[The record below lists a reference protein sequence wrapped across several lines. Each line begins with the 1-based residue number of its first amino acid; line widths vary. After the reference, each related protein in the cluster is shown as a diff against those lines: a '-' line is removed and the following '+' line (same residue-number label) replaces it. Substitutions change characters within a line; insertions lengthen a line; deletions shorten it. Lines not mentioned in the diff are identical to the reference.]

1 MWDKVFAALNLKTEL
16 AVIQGKWNSDFCIKW
31 SKWRN
36 NKGIVACGNERTVN
50 MVSKMV
56 EEIVINGQSFR
67 AWPPKEFEYL
77 TTLILPKG
85 TEVFK
90 EPWALFM
97 GQNFLQGKH
106 GRSKIEN
113 LTNGVR
119 KLQVEVDYDLAVKIR
134 KLGERGALGYFTVTV
149 HVSRQYEQSV
159 LDTVLQ

>member
-1 MWDKVFAALNLKTEL
+1 M
-16 AVIQGKWNSDFCIKW
+16 IQGKWDSDFRIEW
-31 SKWRN
+31 SKWMD
-36 NKGIVACGNERTVN
+36 NKGTVACGNKKTFN

-56 EEIVINGQSFR
+56 SEIVISGQSFR

-106 GRSKIEN
+106 GRPKIET

-119 KLQVEVDYDLAVKIR
+119 KLQVEVDYDLAVKIS
-134 KLGERGALGYFTVTV
+134 KLGEKGALGYFTVTV
-149 HVSRQYEQSV
+149 QVSK
-159 LDTVLQ
+159 